1 MVEVQED
8 SNAPNDAVKRVRMYD
23 LSITYDK
30 WEQTPRLWLQ
40 GYSEDGDLLTQEEM
54 FQDIMADYAQK
65 TVTYE
70 KHERIGSH

>member
-1 MVEVQED
+1 MSLIVVPVEKD
-8 SNAPNDAVKRVRMYD
+8 STV
-23 LSITYDK
+23 L
-30 WEQTPRLWLQ
+30 
-40 GYSEDGDLLTQEEM
+40 DLLTQEEM